1 MKTTPFEMVFIIRVN
16 MNEIQKKIQH
26 TSRAVA
32 VIIKILYISAI
43 VAVCFELAGIIWMM
57 ILPQSSSFTLGHI
70 KVISPFLFAAN
81 QVNTINLFTSISSQS
96 FFIAI
101 LILTNRI
108 FKDISLESS
117 PFLPKNIG
125 RMRRIALLLLIDSL
139 ISPSIDTAIRKSI
152 SLTVTNSSYFNSE
165 MIILAIVIYCFA
177 LIFQYGVELQ
187 QQSDETL

>member
-1 MKTTPFEMVFIIRVN
+1 
-16 MNEIQKKIQH
+16 MNAIQKKIQH

-32 VIIKILYISAI
+32 IIIKILYISAI
-43 VAVCFELAGIIWMM
+43 VAVCFELAGIIWLM
-57 ILPQSSSFTLGHI
+57 ISPQISNFTIGRI
-70 KVISPFLFAAN
+70 KIISPFLFATI
-81 QVNTINLFTSISSQS
+81 QGNTTDLFTGISSQS

-101 LILTNRI
+101 LIVTNRI
-108 FKDISLESS
+108 FKDISLEYS
-117 PFLPKNIG
+117 PFLPKNIR
-125 RMRRIALLLLIDSL
+125 RMRKIAILLLIDSL

-152 SLTVTNSSYFNSE
+152 SLTATNSSFFNSE